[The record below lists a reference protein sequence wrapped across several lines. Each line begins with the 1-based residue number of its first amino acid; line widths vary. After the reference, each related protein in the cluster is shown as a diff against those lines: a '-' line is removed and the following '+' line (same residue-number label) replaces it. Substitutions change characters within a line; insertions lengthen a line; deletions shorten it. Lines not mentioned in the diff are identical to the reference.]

1 MKALQVISLSKTYES
16 GNTFAEV
23 LDNINL
29 SIYPNEFVSIIGSS
43 GSGKTTLLNIISGLE
58 SPTRGKVFIND
69 TDLEELD
76 DEERAKF
83 RLKNIGFIF
92 QNYNL
97 IPVINVLENIILPA
111 KLDNR
116 KIDRD
121 EVYEIAKILE
131 IHEKLYQMPNL
142 LSGGQQQRVAI
153 ARALYTKPAII
164 LADEPT
170 GNLDSKSSGQVIKL
184 MKNMSEKFGQTMI
197 VVTHDDKVARVA
209 DRVIQIEDG
218 KIVNDG
224 K

>member
-1 MKALQVISLSKTYES
+1 MKALQVISLSKTYEN
-16 GNTFAEV
+16 GNSFAEV

-29 SIYPNEFVSIIGSS
+29 SIHPNEFVSIIGSS

-58 SPTRGKVFIND
+58 SPTLGKVFINE
-69 TDLEELD
+69 TDFWELD
-76 DEERAKF
+76 DEERTKF

-97 IPVINVLENIILPA
+97 IPVISVLENIILPA
-111 KLDNR
+111 KLDRR
-116 KIDRD
+116 KIDIN
-121 EVYEIAKILE
+121 EVLEIAKILG
-131 IHEKLYQMPNL
+131 IDDKLYQMPNL

-153 ARALYTKPAII
+153 ARTLYTKPAIV

-170 GNLDSKSSGQVIKL
+170 GNLDSKSSDNVIKL

-197 VVTHDDKVARVA
+197 VVTHDDKVAKVA